1 MSITRRITFRLYP
14 SQSQAVKLNYWRRL
28 HKDLYNACLAH
39 RQVEYRRNGRSIS
52 YYDQQN
58 LLPEFKQEWGE
69 YIELGSHA
77 LQATVKRV
85 DFAYQRF
92 FKGLGGY
99 PKFKSSRHY
108 QGWTY
113 PCKAGWKTHTTGKNG
128 YLELS
133 NLGQIQMR
141 GQARTWGTPTTC
153 TLMLKNGLWYVS
165 ITVVCE
171 PVRATGIGSIGA
183 DFGCLTAVALSDGT
197 KIENPRFLAVQHK
210 KIKRVS
216 KSLRRKRKPEKRC
229 ALVGSPDVK
238 SATRQNKAKA
248 SRRWRKVKNKVR
260 KLHQKVARQR
270 QNWCHQVAV
279 QIVSSNSMVATEKL
293 TLKNMTRKAKKGSKR
308 KRQKTGLNRS
318 ILDVGMGMLRSAIE
332 YKLAEANGIFIEIP
346 TQKVKPSQTCP
357 NCGHQQKKDLS
368 EREHLCSKC
377 GYQADRDVAAAQVM
391 LSWALGT
398 SVLSRGE
405 SGSTSIPTVKSGCN
419 RAEVSSACVAPSN
432 CGGFKQLVSTKRQKP
447 QPSEVRLWVVH
458 SEDISNR

>member
-153 TLMLKNGLWYVS
+153 TLMLKNGLWYAS
-165 ITVVCE
+165 ITVICK

-197 KIENPRFLAVQHK
+197 RIENPRFLAVQQK
-210 KIKRVS
+210 KIKQVS
-216 KSLRRKRKPEKRC
+216 KSLRRKRKPEK
-229 ALVGSPDVK
+229 
-238 SATRQNKAKA
+238 NKTKA

-318 ILDVGMGMLRSAIE
+318 ILDIGMGMLRSAIE
-332 YKLAEANGIFIEIP
+332 YKLAEANGIFIEVP

-405 SGSTSIPTVKSGCN
+405 SGSTSTPAVK
-419 RAEVSSACVAPSN
+419 N
-432 CGGFKQLVSTKRQKP
+432 CGGFKQLVSAKRQKP
-447 QPSEVRLWVVH
+447 QPSEAGCG
-458 SEDISNR
+458 

>member
-14 SQSQAVKLNYWRRL
+14 SKSQAVKLNYWRRL

-58 LLPEFKQEWGE
+58 LLPAFKQEWGE

-113 PCKAGWKTHTTGKNG
+113 PCKAGWKTHTNGKNG

-141 GQARTWGTPTTC
+141 GSARTWGTPTTC
-153 TLMLKNGLWYVS
+153 TIMLKNGLWYAS

-171 PVRATGIGSIGA
+171 PVRATGVGSIGA
-183 DFGCLTAVALSDGT
+183 DFGCLTAVALSDGN
-197 KIENPRFLAVQHK
+197 KIENPRFLAVQQK
-210 KIKRVS
+210 KIKQVS
-216 KSLRRKRKPEKRC
+216 KSLRRKRKPEK
-229 ALVGSPDVK
+229 
-238 SATRQNKAKA
+238 NKTKA

-260 KLHQKVARQR
+260 KLHQKAARQR
-270 QNWCHQVAV
+270 QNWCHQVAA

-293 TLKNMTRKAKKGSKR
+293 TLKHMTRKAKKGSKR

-332 YKLAEANGIFIEIP
+332 YKLAEANGIFIEVP

-357 NCGHQQKKDLS
+357 NCGHQHKKDLS

-398 SVLSRGE
+398 SVLGCRE
-405 SGSTSIPTVKSGCN
+405 SGSTSIPTTK
-419 RAEVSSACVAPSN
+419 N
-432 CGGFKQLVSTKRQKP
+432 CGGFKQLDLTKRQKP
-447 QPSEVRLWVVH
+447 QPSEAGCG
-458 SEDISNR
+458 

>member
-14 SQSQAVKLNYWRRL
+14 SKSQAAKLNYWRRL

-58 LLPEFKQEWGE
+58 LLPAFKQEWGE

-113 PCKAGWKTHTTGKNG
+113 PCKAGWKAHTTGKNG

-153 TLMLKNGLWYVS
+153 TIMLKDGLWYAS
-165 ITVVCE
+165 ITVICE
-171 PVRATGIGSIGA
+171 PVRSTGMGAIGA

-197 KIENPRFLAVQHK
+197 KIENPRFLAAQQHK
-210 KIKRVS
+210 IKQVS
-216 KSLRRKRKPEKRC
+216 KSLRRKRKPEK
-229 ALVGSPDVK
+229 
-238 SATRQNKAKA
+238 NKTKA
-248 SRRWRKVKNKVR
+248 SRKWRKVKSKIR

-270 QNWCHQVAV
+270 QNWCHQVAT

-293 TLKNMTRKAKKGSKR
+293 TLKNMTRKARRGSKR

-318 ILDVGMGMLRSAIE
+318 ILDVGIGMLRSAIE

-346 TQKVKPSQTCP
+346 TVKVKPSQTCP
-357 NCGHQQKKDLS
+357 NCGHQHKKDLS

-398 SVLSRGE
+398 SVLSRRE
-405 SGSTSIPTVKSGCN
+405 SSSTSIP
-419 RAEVSSACVAPSN
+419 APKN
-432 CGGFKQLVSTKRQKP
+432 CGGFKQLDLLKRQKP
-447 QPSEVRLWVVH
+447 QPSEAGCG
-458 SEDISNR
+458 

>member
-197 KIENPRFLAVQHK
+197 KIENPRFLAAQQK
-210 KIKRVS
+210 KIKQVS
-216 KSLRRKRKPEKRC
+216 KSLRRKRKPEK
-229 ALVGSPDVK
+229 
-238 SATRQNKAKA
+238 NKTKA
-248 SRRWRKVKNKVR
+248 SRRWRKVKYKVR

-293 TLKNMTRKAKKGSKR
+293 TLKNMTRKAIKGSKR

-405 SGSTSIPTVKSGCN
+405 SGSTSIPAVK
-419 RAEVSSACVAPSN
+419 N

-447 QPSEVRLWVVH
+447 QPSEAGCG
-458 SEDISNR
+458 

>member
-14 SQSQAVKLNYWRRL
+14 SKSQAVKLNYWRRL

-39 RQVEYRRNGRSIS
+39 RQVEYRRNGHSIS
-52 YYDQQN
+52 YYHQQN
-58 LLPEFKQEWGE
+58 LLPAFKQEWGE
-69 YIELGSHA
+69 YVELGSHA

-113 PCKAGWKTHTTGKNG
+113 PCKAGWKAHTTGKNG

-153 TLMLKNGLWYVS
+153 TLMLKNGLWYAS
-165 ITVVCE
+165 ITVICE
-171 PVRATGIGSIGA
+171 PVRATSTGAIGA

-197 KIENPRFLAVQHK
+197 KIENPRFSAVQQK
-210 KIKRVS
+210 KIKQVS
-216 KSLRRKRKPEKRC
+216 KSLRRKRKPEK
-229 ALVGSPDVK
+229 
-238 SATRQNKAKA
+238 NKVSA
-248 SRRWRKVKNKVR
+248 SRRWKKVKSKVR

-270 QNWCHQVAV
+270 QNWCHQVAT

-293 TLKNMTRKAKKGSKR
+293 NLKGMTRKAKQDSKR

-318 ILDVGMGMLRSAIE
+318 VLDVGMGMLRSAIE
-332 YKLAEANGIFIEIP
+332 YKLAEANGIFIEVP

-357 NCGHQQKKDLS
+357 NCGHQHKKDLS
-368 EREHLCSKC
+368 EREHLCLKC

-405 SGSTSIPTVKSGCN
+405 TSSTSTPASK
-419 RAEVSSACVAPSN
+419 N
-432 CGGFKQLVSTKRQKP
+432 CGGFKQLDSTKRQKP
-447 QPSEVRLWVVH
+447 QASEAACG
-458 SEDISNR
+458 

>member
-39 RQVEYRRNGRSIS
+39 RQVEHCRNGRSIS

-113 PCKAGWKTHTTGKNG
+113 PCKAGWKTQTTGKNG

-153 TLMLKNGLWYVS
+153 TLMLKNGLWYAS

-197 KIENPRFLAVQHK
+197 KIENPRFLAVQQK
-210 KIKRVS
+210 KIKQVS

-229 ALVGSPDVK
+229 VLVGSPDVK
-238 SATRQNKAKA
+238 SATRQNKTKA

-332 YKLAEANGIFIEIP
+332 DKLAEANGIFIEIP

-405 SGSTSIPTVKSGCN
+405 SGSTSIPAVN
-419 RAEVSSACVAPSN
+419 N

-447 QPSEVRLWVVH
+447 QPSEAGCG
-458 SEDISNR
+458 

>member
-1 MSITRRITFRLYP
+1 MSITRRVTFRLYP
-14 SQSQAVKLNYWRRL
+14 SRAQAIKLNYWRRL

-39 RQVEYRRNGRSIS
+39 RQTEYRRNGRSIG

-58 LLPEFKQEWGE
+58 LLPDFKKEWVE
-69 YIELGSHA
+69 YQELGSHA

-113 PCKAGWKTHTTGKNG
+113 PCKAGWKAHTTGKNG

-153 TLMLKNGLWYVS
+153 TIMLKNGLWYAS
-165 ITVVCE
+165 ITVICE
-171 PVRATGIGSIGA
+171 PVRATGTGAIGA

-197 KIENPRFLAVQHK
+197 KIENPRFLSQQQQ
-210 KIKRVS
+210 KITQVS
-216 KSLRRKRKPEKRC
+216 KSLCRKRKPEK
-229 ALVGSPDVK
+229 
-238 SATRQNKAKA
+238 NKTKA
-248 SRRWRKVKNKVR
+248 SRKWRKVKSKIR

-270 QNWCHQVAV
+270 QNWCHQVAA

-293 TLKNMTRKAKKGSKR
+293 NLKGMTRKAKQGSKR

-332 YKLAEANGIFIEIP
+332 YKLAEANGIFVEIP
-346 TQKVKPSQTCP
+346 TVKVKPSQTCP
-357 NCGHQQKKDLS
+357 NCGHQHKKDLS

-405 SGSTSIPTVKSGCN
+405 TSSTSTPTTK
-419 RAEVSSACVAPSN
+419 N
-432 CGGFKQLVSTKRQKP
+432 CGGFKQLDSTKRQKP
-447 QPSEVRLWVVH
+447 QPSVAGCG
-458 SEDISNR
+458 

>member
-14 SQSQAVKLNYWRRL
+14 GKSQAIKLNYWRRL

-39 RQVEYRRNGRSIS
+39 RQAEYRRNGSSIS

-58 LLPEFKQEWGE
+58 LLPAFKQEWGE

-153 TLMLKNGLWYVS
+153 TLMLKNGLWYAS

-171 PVRATGIGSIGA
+171 PVRVTGLGSIGA

-197 KIENPRFLAVQHK
+197 KIENPRFLAVQQK
-210 KIKRVS
+210 KIKQVS

-238 SATRQNKAKA
+238 SATRQNKTQA
-248 SRRWRKVKNKVR
+248 SRRWRKVKYEVR

-293 TLKNMTRKAKKGSKR
+293 ILKNMTRKAKKGSKR
-308 KRQKTGLNRS
+308 KHQKTGLNRS
-318 ILDVGMGMLRSAIE
+318 ILDVGMGMLRLAIE
-332 YKLAEANGIFIEIP
+332 YKLAEANGIFIEVP

-357 NCGHQQKKDLS
+357 NCGHQQKKNLS

-405 SGSTSIPTVKSGCN
+405 SGSTSIPVVK
-419 RAEVSSACVAPSN
+419 N

-447 QPSEVRLWVVH
+447 QPSEAGCG
-458 SEDISNR
+458 